1 MASAALMRPLEHTR
15 SVSNSRIALPCAKG
29 YRKSKMHKVSFMFH
43 DPSCD
48 SMLRNLSQQLL
59 LVVMMP
65 LVLESYSPI
74 LALLPN
80 WQLILVHQNISPI
93 LLLPKKCVSFLNI
106 SVLSHHNAIQ
116 LQAMQRNPA
125 LAQK

>member
-1 MASAALMRPLEHTR
+1 
-15 SVSNSRIALPCAKG
+15 
-29 YRKSKMHKVSFMFH
+29 MHKVSFMFH

>member
-1 MASAALMRPLEHTR
+1 
-15 SVSNSRIALPCAKG
+15 
-29 YRKSKMHKVSFMFH
+29 
-43 DPSCD
+43 
-48 SMLRNLSQQLL
+48 MLRNLSQQLL

-106 SVLSHHNAIQ
+106 SVLSHYNAIQ
-116 LQAMQRNPA
+116 LQVMQRNPA